1 MNGFRKPAKHDP
13 VPDFALSKQAI
24 LDIEKLAEAS
34 YGQGH
39 VADYIPPL
47 REIIPHQFGLAIAHC
62 NGETQACGLADVRF
76 SIQSISKLFALTLA
90 LRLAAPDIWKR
101 VKRDPCMGRF
111 NSVSDVETNAGVPSN
126 PFVNAGAIVVSDAIV
141 SRSSAPNRIVLDFMR
156 KLSGQGDI
164 HSNEN
169 VASGESEVGNRNFA
183 LAYLLKDY
191 GNIHNK
197 VDDVL
202 SFYFN
207 SCAIE
212 MSCKELARAA
222 LFLANDGQAP
232 GTGYQVV
239 SPEEARELNALLTT
253 CGMYAGSG
261 EFAFRI
267 GIPAKSGVG
276 GGILAIVP
284 QRMAICVWSPEL
296 DTNGNSIVGQ
306 SILSY
311 LVQKMGISIF

>member
-1 MNGFRKPAKHDP
+1 MSGLGKSADNNAAPL
-13 VPDFALSKQAI
+13 FALPESIAS
-24 LDIEKLAEAS
+24 DIEKLAETG
-34 YGQGH
+34 YGQGR

-47 REIIPHQFGLAIAHC
+47 REVAPHQFGLAIINC
-62 NGETQACGLADVRF
+62 DGETQEFGLADARF
-76 SIQSISKLFALTLA
+76 SIQSISKLFSLTLA
-90 LRLAAPDIWKR
+90 LRLVGPDLWKR
-101 VKRDPCMGRF
+101 VMRNPCMGRF
-111 NSVSDVETNAGVPSN
+111 NSVSDVEANAGIPSN

-164 HSNEN
+164 YSNDK
-169 VASGESEVGNRNFA
+169 VALGEAEVGNRNFA
-183 LAYLLKDY
+183 LAYLLKDF
-191 GNIHNK
+191 GNIHNH

-222 LFLANDGQAP
+222 LFLANDGRTP
-232 GTGYQVV
+232 GSDQQVI
-239 SPEEARELNALLTT
+239 SPDETRELNALLTT
-253 CGMYAGSG
+253 SGMYNGSG

-276 GGILAIVP
+276 GGILAVVP
-284 QRMAICVWSPEL
+284 QRMSICVWSPEL
-296 DTNGNSIVGQ
+296 NTDGNSVVGQ
-306 SILSY
+306 SILEY
-311 LVQKMGISIF
+311 LAQKLGISIF